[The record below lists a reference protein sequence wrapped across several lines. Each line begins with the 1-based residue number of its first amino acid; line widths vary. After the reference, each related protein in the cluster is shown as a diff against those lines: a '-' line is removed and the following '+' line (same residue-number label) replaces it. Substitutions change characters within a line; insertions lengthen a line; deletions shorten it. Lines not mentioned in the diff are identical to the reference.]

1 MSIYATL
8 WWLKFPR
15 HGDEYVGC
23 EWIRVSA
30 QGVPAHIGTPTRGFG
45 YEDGDPY
52 AAFLPPPVQVNAD
65 GDSEFMR
72 AVVIVSEETQKGTAR
87 SPQEYVNPLLVL
99 SGQEYASISFVELHT
114 RICDALRGTGP
125 RVEAQSFTANGGIQ
139 LILSDGRILDTR
151 KGRRGSHETD

>member
-15 HGDEYVGC
+15 YGDEYVGC

-52 AAFLPPPVQVNAD
+52 AEFLPPAVEANAE

-72 AVVIVSEETQKGTAR
+72 AVVIVTAETHKGTAR
-87 SPQEYVNPLLVL
+87 SPQEYANPLVIL
-99 SGQEYASISFVELHT
+99 SGPE
-114 RICDALRGTGP
+114 
-125 RVEAQSFTANGGIQ
+125 
-139 LILSDGRILDTR
+139 
-151 KGRRGSHETD
+151 